1 MAEISIPLAA
11 PGTRA
16 AVAEKTYNQIYI
28 MDLAINAKA
37 MDGNDSIYAE
47 YVPFDKDTGD
57 RLLTDRREVRVPF
70 WEAVA
75 AIPSAAAAFAAV
87 AGCLPD
93 LIAYAEAKAAAEA

>member
-1 MAEISIPLAA
+1 MPEITIPLATPA
-11 PGTRA
+11 TRTP
-16 AVAEKTYNQIYI
+16 VAEKTYAQIYI
-28 MDLAINAKA
+28 MDLAISAKA

-47 YVPFDKDTGD
+47 YVPFDKATGD
-57 RLLTDRREVRVPF
+57 RLLTDRREVRIPF

-93 LIAYAEAKAAAEA
+93 LIAYAAAKAAADA